1 MVLVRGSHFEREVQS
16 IPRGIHENKFQTNQN
31 KTNKIKQVLEENML
45 AEFLCNKGKRIE
57 F

>member
-1 MVLVRGSHFEREVQS
+1 MVLVRGSHFEREVQT

>member
-1 MVLVRGSHFEREVQS
+1 MVLVWGSHFEREVQFTS
-16 IPRGIHENKFQTNQN
+16 HGIHENKLQMNQK

-45 AEFLCNKGKRIE
+45 AEFLCNMGKGIE